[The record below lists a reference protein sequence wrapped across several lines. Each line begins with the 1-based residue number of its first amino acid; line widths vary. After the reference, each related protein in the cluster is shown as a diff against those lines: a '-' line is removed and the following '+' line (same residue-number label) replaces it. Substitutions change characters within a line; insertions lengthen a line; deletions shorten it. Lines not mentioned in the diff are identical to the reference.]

1 MIIICFSIYTLS
13 VHSLLQKALI
23 CESQAKRICTLL
35 IPQTSYLKLIVAGQL
50 HTWSKTAYMIKDYV
64 LWVSVLVIHP
74 IAKMRIG
81 QNILFPRIASESK
94 TYLNKKWEK
103 VLLEQ
108 RRWNLFRVPETHHTY
123 VTSSHRHGR
132 WKERVTQCWSV
143 PESVPRY
150 ILKMR

>member
-1 MIIICFSIYTLS
+1 MYTSHPPNIILEA
-13 VHSLLQKALI
+13 HSCWPA
-23 CESQAKRICTLL
+23 A
-35 IPQTSYLKLIVAGQL
+35 YLVRK
-50 HTWSKTAYMIKDYV
+50 MIKDCV

-108 RRWNLFRVPETHHTY
+108 RR
-123 VTSSHRHGR
+123 
-132 WKERVTQCWSV
+132 
-143 PESVPRY
+143 
-150 ILKMR
+150 